1 MQLVQHIIELTP
13 FYISAIW
20 GLVFLLNPVKANRA
34 RFGLGIFMITTSLV
48 YLSHAIYFE
57 GAFELY
63 RKIDPLYALA
73 GLSVWPMYYLY
84 IRLLTRDVNFKYSY
98 LWHLLPAITIAIL
111 LELSFQFA
119 SVVEKEAYINFVLI
133 HNKWPGEEAS
143 IMLKTMAS
151 IFFTGRIIFGLQ
163 VFTYLFLGYRLVKKY
178 NKRIANF
185 YSNLEGKQL
194 VWVELLT
201 ISLMITAV
209 VSSVANFLGR
219 SYFLDNNLLFIPS
232 TLFSFLFFII
242 GLQGNKQD
250 HNIADVVFDER
261 EGAKLTE
268 IKVNNKDLKEKL
280 TGFMEKEKAFLD
292 PHFRITTLCVKLYT
306 NRTYLSNL
314 INSEFEMSFS
324 EFINQYRIKY
334 AKKLM
339 TADTDSNY
347 SINHFSEEAGFG
359 SVSSFNRA
367 FKQLEGITA
376 GEFRKNI
383 RKETG

>member
-1 MQLVQHIIELTP
+1 MQLIQHVIELTP
-13 FYISAIW
+13 FYISALW
-20 GLVFLLNPVKANRA
+20 GVVFLLNPVKANRA
-34 RFGLGIFMITTSLV
+34 RFGLGIFMITTSMV
-48 YLSHAIYFE
+48 YLSHAVYFE
-57 GAFELY
+57 GDFELY

-84 IRLLTRDVNFKYSY
+84 IRLLTRDVNFKYNY
-98 LWHLLPAITIAIL
+98 LWHMLPAITIAIL

-119 SVVEKEAYINFVLI
+119 SATEREAYINFVLI
-133 HNKWPGEEAS
+133 HNKWPGQETS
-143 IMLKTMAS
+143 MMLTTMAA

-163 VFTYLFLGYRLVKKY
+163 VFIYLILGYRLVKKY

-201 ISLMITAV
+201 ISLLVTAV
-209 VSSVANFLGR
+209 VSSIANFLGR
-219 SYFLDNNLLFIPS
+219 SYFLDNNILYIPS
-232 TLFSFLFFII
+232 ALFSILFFII

-250 HNIADVVFDER
+250 HNIADVVIDER
-261 EGAKLTE
+261 ESNKLTDL
-268 IKVNNKDLKEKL
+268 KVNNTDLKEKL
-280 TGFMEKEKAFLD
+280 IGFMEKEKAFLD
-292 PHFRITTLCVKLYT
+292 PNFRITTLCLKLYT

-314 INSEFEMSFS
+314 INNEFEMSFS

-334 AKKLM
+334 AKELM
-339 TADTDSNY
+339 ASYANSNY

-367 FKQLEGITA
+367 FKQFEGITA
-376 GEFRKNI
+376 GEYRKNI
-383 RKETG
+383 RKEAG

>member
-13 FYISAIW
+13 FYISALW
-20 GLVFLLNPVKANRA
+20 GVVFLLNPQKANRA
-34 RFGLGIFMITTSLV
+34 RFGLGIFMITTSVV

-57 GAFELY
+57 GEFELY

-84 IRLLTRDVNFKYSY
+84 IRLLTRDVNFKPGY

-111 LELSFQFA
+111 LEMSFQFA
-119 SVVEKEAYINFVLI
+119 ATSEKEAYINLVLI
-133 HNKWPGEEAS
+133 HNKWPGADATA
-143 IMLKTMAS
+143 MLKTMAT

-163 VFTYLFLGYRLVKKY
+163 VFIYLLLGYRLVRKY
-178 NKRIANF
+178 NERIANF

-194 VWVELLT
+194 VWIELLT
-201 ISLMITAV
+201 ISLLITAV

-219 SYFLDNNLLFIPS
+219 GYFLDSNLLIIPS
-232 TLFSFLFFII
+232 ALFSILFFII

-250 HNIADVVFDER
+250 HNIADVVIDEA
-261 EGAKLTE
+261 EGVKLNE
-268 IKVNNKDLKEKL
+268 FRPDRADLKEKL
-280 TGFMEKEKAFLD
+280 ITYMEKEQSFLD
-292 PHFRITTLCVKLYT
+292 PNFRITTLCSKLYT

-314 INSEFEMSFS
+314 INNEFEMSFS
-324 EFINQYRIKY
+324 DFINQYRIKFAKELMS
-334 AKKLM
+334 AKKN
-339 TADTDSNY
+339 SNY

-367 FKQLEGITA
+367 FKQFEGITV
-376 GEFRKNI
+376 GEYRKKLKMNM
-383 RKETG
+383 